1 MASSVFAIRRP
12 LAAALGLLGA
22 ALVALLLWFALGR
35 LEGTPPDLSVQPDV
49 PAAVGPALELTV
61 TAEDA
66 QSGVRRLRVE
76 LTQAGRDIVL
86 LEEPPPGAGRPEA
99 GKASRVSRTVRL
111 DPRAQGLADGPA
123 VLRITAADASWRGW
137 GGGNA
142 AERRFELR
150 IDTRPPR
157 IENRGPQTAVA
168 PGGSGL
174 AVYRLSEPCPQSG
187 VRVGEEF
194 FPGRGGLFPE
204 DPLVHAALF
213 ALPHDTPT
221 TPGLVLEARDEA
233 GNRTQ
238 VPLPV
243 FFHKRSFRRDAIP
256 VSEAFLR
263 QVLAEFE
270 RLLPPDR
277 AADPKEAFLWVNRD
291 LRRENHRALTELTR
305 TVRPEIL
312 WEGAFLRMPNAAP
325 RAGFAD
331 RRTYLYEG
339 RPIDEQDHLGV
350 DLASTAQAAVPAA
363 NAGVV
368 AFVGPL
374 GIYGQTVL
382 VDHGL
387 GLFSMYGHLSAVAVS
402 AGERVARGQTL
413 GRTGSTG
420 LAAGD
425 HLHFSLIVHHR
436 FVDPVEWWDPLW
448 IQERVLRKLEAAR
461 RGEGAAPAAAPPK
474 EGPGR
479 PAAAKRPGRGR

>member
-1 MASSVFAIRRP
+1 MASSVFSIRRP
-12 LAAALGLLGA
+12 LFAAFGLLAAAFLAGGLW
-22 ALVALLLWFALGR
+22 LVLGR
-35 LEGTPPDLSVQPDV
+35 LEGTPPRLSVHPDV
-49 PAAVGPALELTV
+49 PAAVGPALELSV

-66 QSGVRRLRVE
+66 QTGVRRLRVE
-76 LTQAGRDIVL
+76 LTQAGRNIVL
-86 LEEPPPGAGRPEA
+86 LEEPPPGGPRPEA
-99 GKASRVSRTVRL
+99 GTASRVSRSVRL
-111 DPRAQGLADGPA
+111 DPRIQGLAEGSA
-123 VLRITAADASWRGW
+123 VLRIAAADGSWRGW
-137 GGGNA
+137 GRGNV
-142 AERRFELR
+142 AERRFEVR

-157 IENRGPQTAVA
+157 VEPLGPQAAVA
-168 PGGSGL
+168 PGGSGV

-213 ALPHDTPT
+213 ALPHETSAAPA
-221 TPGLVLEARDEA
+221 LSLEARDEA

-238 VPLPV
+238 VPLPA

-270 RLLPPDR
+270 RSLPPGL
-277 AADPKEAFLWVNRD
+277 AGNPKEAFLWVNRD

-312 WEGAFLRMPNAAP
+312 WEGAFLRLPNAAP

-350 DLASTAQAAVPAA
+350 DLASTAQAPVPAA
-363 NAGVV
+363 NSGVV

-387 GLFSMYGHLSAVAVS
+387 GLFSMYGHLSAVDVS
-402 AGERVARGQTL
+402 AGERVTRGQPL

-436 FVDPVEWWDPLW
+436 FVDPVEWWDPHW
-448 IQERVLRKLEAAR
+448 IQERVLRKFEAAR
-461 RGEGAAPAAAPPK
+461 RGETAVPPAAPPN